1 MDKIYDTI
9 IWGASLAGLEKALEL
24 KEKGQDVLVLNK
36 FGFPG
41 GNITEALSCL
51 VDKNSLSG
59 SSFRERLRSR
69 VSELNFGM
77 IYSHDNELI
86 LHPETLKRAAWE
98 EIKTSKL
105 PVIFHLTPLQVD
117 RDNETTSLRVFGR
130 EGTFTLN
137 ARELL
142 DYSDNRFLSGLENQ
156 TDYQDQIRINC
167 FFKNMNPEMENRFG
181 FQRVVETSVGYYAV
195 YQKEGVPWGDIEKQF
210 NKSLDELS
218 VEGWKK
224 YGVRMLIMPV
234 YPELVFNEKGE
245 L

>member
-24 KEKGQDVLVLNK
+24 KEKGQEVLVLNK

-51 VDKNSLSG
+51 VDENSFAG
-59 SSFRERLRSR
+59 SAFRERLYSR
-69 VSELNFGM
+69 VSQLNFGV
-77 IYSHDNELI
+77 IHSQANELI
-86 LHPETLKRAAWE
+86 LHPESVKRAAWE
-98 EIKTSKL
+98 EITTNNL
-105 PVIFHLTPLQVD
+105 PVIFHLTPLQFD
-117 RDNETTSLRVFGR
+117 RSKEKTSLKVFGR

-142 DYSDNRFLSGLENQ
+142 DYSDNRFLSGLETQ
-156 TDYQDQIRINC
+156 SDYQDEIRINC
-167 FFKNMNPEMENRFG
+167 FFKDMNREMEHHFG
-181 FQRVVETSVGYYAV
+181 FRHVVKTSVGYYAV
-195 YQKEGVPWGDIEKQF
+195 YQKSGIPWGDIEKHF

-224 YGVRMLIMPV
+224 YGIRMLIMPV
-234 YPELVFNEKGE
+234 YPELVFNQKGGK
-245 L
+245 